1 MTALF
6 SPVSIGRYTL
16 KNRLVVIAAFL
27 LEMFAVTA
35 AMAEPNCIAAVE
47 ATRADWRALSH
58 SSFLR
63 PWQHIRLPD
72 GRVVAGSLLN
82 YSHVLIWRAE
92 NACGAG
98 QVEQA
103 RGYISEASNLLHP
116 GFPGP
121 LIASPDGK

>member
-27 LEMFAVTA
+27 LEMFAVSSA
-35 AMAEPNCIAAVE
+35 IAEPSCIAAVE
-47 ATRADWRALSH
+47 AARAEWRALSH

-63 PWQHIRLPD
+63 PSQHIRLAD

-82 YSHVLIWRAE
+82 YSHVLITRAE
-92 NACGAG
+92 SACGAG
-98 QVEQA
+98 QFEQA
-103 RGYISEASNLLHP
+103 RGYVNEASNLLHP
-116 GFPGP
+116 GFSRP
-121 LIASPDGK
+121 LIASRDGK